1 LFLSVAFALAFA
13 GEEQSAPYPL
23 WDGKETT
30 EQYAKKVN
38 LPQTL
43 TLDLGNGVKLEL
55 VLIPAGKFI
64 MGTAKPVEPEITALP
79 GQIVLFCAASVIL
92 VLLAWVVLGMR
103 RRRSWKPQYS
113 LRWLLTFVFVMNGVS
128 WGTIRWWQANEA
140 WENYL
145 TALEDDKQAYASE
158 KPAHE
163 VTISR
168 PFYMGKYEVTQ
179 EQYETIIGNN
189 PSLDEGQD
197 LPLEM
202 VSWDDCQTFCQKAS
216 TLTGKTVRLPME
228 AEWEYA
234 CRAGTTTKFYSG
246 NDEKDL
252 AEAAWFDGN
261 SGNKTHPVGQKRPNN
276 FGLYDMHGNVREWC
290 QDWYDDYTSNA
301 VTDPQGPAS
310 GSFRVLRA
318 YGSFRVLRGG
328 SWAYG
333 SMFCRSAYRLLDTPD
348 YPCYDYGFRVVVAG
362 P

>member
-1 LFLSVAFALAFA
+1 
-13 GEEQSAPYPL
+13 
-23 WDGKETT
+23 
-30 EQYAKKVN
+30 
-38 LPQTL
+38 L
-43 TLDLGNGVKLEL
+43 TLGLGNGVKLEL

-64 MGTAKPVEPEITALP
+64 MGVARPVEPEITALP

-113 LRWLLTFVFVMNGVS
+113 LRWLLTFVFVMNGVT

-140 WENYL
+140 WENYRMDAPI
-145 TALEDDKQAYASE
+145 TNE

-163 VTISR
+163 VTVSK

-189 PSLDEGQD
+189 PSCFKGRD
-197 LPLEM
+197 LPVEM
-202 VSWDDCQTFCQKAS
+202 VSWDDCQTFCQKVS
-216 TLTGKTVRLPME
+216 TLTGKTVRLPTE

-234 CRAGTTTKFYSG
+234 CRAGTTTRFYSG

-252 AEAAWFDGN
+252 AEAAWYAIN
-261 SGNKTHPVGQKRPNN
+261 SGWKTYPVGQKKPND
-276 FGLYDMHGNVREWC
+276 FGLYDMHGNVWEWC
-290 QDWYDDYTSNA
+290 QDWFGAYEPNA

-310 GSFRVLRA
+310 GF
-318 YGSFRVLRGG
+318 GRVLRGG
-328 SWAYG
+328 SWYDDGATY
-333 SMFCRSAYRLLDTPD
+333 CRSANRYGLTPD
-348 YPCYDYGFRVVVAG
+348 FQDLSDGFRVVVAG